1 MPPKN
6 LILFVIFYLKKPIFA
21 QNAGCSIA
29 VPIYRERGKSGQHR
43 ASRFLTERGSGM
55 KT

>member
-1 MPPKN
+1 MPFCLKN
-6 LILFVIFYLKKPIFA
+6 HIFV

-29 VPIYRERGKSGQHR
+29 VPIYRERGKSGQRR

-55 KT
+55 KTWITE